1 MPLSADGLNNSE
13 VATCFA
19 GRRALTGLIRP
30 GFSGSVI
37 SLNEEVEWAPY
48 PPDLSLLDFLSIG
61 LPQRPSAPRQAEDI
75 GASEARI

>member
-30 GFSGSVI
+30 GFSGSVV
-37 SLNEEVEWAPY
+37 SVNEEVEWAPY
-48 PPDLSLLDFLSIG
+48 PPDLSLLGFSIG
-61 LPQRPSAPRQAEDI
+61 LPQRPSAPRQAEEI